1 MIDKL
6 SLMPGTMIQGHYIV
20 QALLNEGGFGSVYR
34 AIDTGESNRPCALK
48 ETYDITPAA
57 RRRALTEVAI
67 LSTIHSPHLP
77 QVYEAFEYQGRFY
90 LVMELIEGRNLLDL
104 SKMRGHPFTEQDI
117 LRWLLPVMDVLQELH
132 SRTPAV
138 IHRDIKPNNIIL
150 TPDERAVL
158 VDFGLTRLY
167 DPASTTHTMVR
178 AVSEGFSPAEQ
189 YVGKTTPQSDIYSMA
204 ATIYF
209 LLTMTV
215 PQGAMERVMHD
226 ELIPPHVLNAQ
237 VSPHT
242 EAVLLKALAVNASQ
256 RFASMHEFAAAFHQS
271 FPVSYPSVFDP
282 GLAQAAGA
290 PTERV
295 ILPGLAASAPATPPF
310 NFQPARPYSPAQVP
324 PAPVPSGQVMRPP
337 DGNGRGAGAPSYPVL
352 PSRPRSTPP
361 PQTPVANRPRSK
373 SPASA
378 YNQGC
383 LWGLAQG
390 ICAAL
395 LVLSMKNSADS
406 NVLLAVV
413 AGFFFYF
420 LAGLLTTRRGGSS
433 LRGIWA
439 GFWSGIF
446 SAIVFWAAFL
456 VGLVVQMIQLYQQNQ
471 TLDVATYMGARFQQ
485 VVYALANQQTTQQF
499 GNAGLRSIFT
509 YLITGLVIAMSLGL
523 GGGLV
528 GSMWA
533 RRRGLY

>member
-6 SLMPGTMIQGHYIV
+6 SLKPGTVIQGQYVV

-34 AIDTGESNRPCALK
+34 AIDNGDGSRPCAIK
-48 ETYDITPAA
+48 ETYDVTSAA

-90 LVMELIEGRNLLDL
+90 LVMQLIEGRNLFQL
-104 SKMRGHPFTEQDI
+104 STIRGRPYNEQDI

-167 DPASTTHTMVR
+167 DPASATNTMVR
-178 AVSEGFSPAEQ
+178 AVSEGFSPVEQ
-189 YVGKTTPQSDIYSMA
+189 YVGKTTPQSDIYAMA

-209 LLTMTV
+209 LLTMTA
-215 PQGAMERVMHD
+215 PPGAMERAMHD

-237 VSPHT
+237 VSPHV
-242 EAVLLKALAVNASQ
+242 EAALFRALAVNASQ
-256 RFASMHEFAAAFHQS
+256 RFASMRDFAGALRQS
-271 FPVSYPSVFDP
+271 FPVSYPPVFDP
-282 GLAQAAGA
+282 DLAQAAGA
-290 PTERV
+290 QTERV
-295 ILPGLAASAPATPPF
+295 ILPDPAASPKATPPF
-310 NFQPARPYSPAQVP
+310 NFQPARPFRPAQVP
-324 PAPVPSGQVMRPP
+324 VVPVLSGQTMYPP
-337 DGNGRGAGAPSYPVL
+337 AGGDQGADPLSYPVL
-352 PSRPRSTPP
+352 PPRRRATPP
-361 PQTPVANRPRSK
+361 PQA
-373 SPASA
+373 PAAYRARYKPLPGA

-390 ICAAL
+390 VCAAL
-395 LVLSMKNSADS
+395 LVLSMKNSADP
-406 NVLLAVV
+406 NVILAVV
-413 AGFFFYF
+413 EGFFFYF

-446 SAIVFWAAFL
+446 STIVFWFAFL
-456 VGLVVQMIQLYQQNQ
+456 VGLIVQMIQVYQQGQ
-471 TLDVATYMGARFQQ
+471 TLDVAAYMGARFQQ
-485 VVYALANQQTTQQF
+485 VAYALANQQNTQQI
-499 GNAGLRSIFT
+499 GNAGVRSIFT
-509 YLITGLVIAMSLGL
+509 YLIAGLVVAMALGL
-523 GGGLV
+523 GGGLL

-533 RRRGLY
+533 RRRGY